1 VTDAP
6 WVFDD
11 QSVAEYNCN
20 KAVSA
25 LGHLLCGSRDVSP
38 QEKRLCQ
45 RFEVV
50 QSTDLNKQT
59 SRAIGRAFMKGSIR
73 TWLAVGYHPPG
84 LECTC

>member
-1 VTDAP
+1 VTGAP